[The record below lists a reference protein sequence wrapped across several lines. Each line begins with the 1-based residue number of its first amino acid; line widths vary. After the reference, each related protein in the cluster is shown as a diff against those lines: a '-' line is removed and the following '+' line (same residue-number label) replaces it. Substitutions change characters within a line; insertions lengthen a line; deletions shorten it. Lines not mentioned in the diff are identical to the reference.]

1 MPKKFILVP
10 AAILLFIINALTFTD
25 KTSSTSAAPENV
37 KNGEGGRVI
46 VHMFWG
52 ELCANCEEEKQ
63 FLADLKHKHV
73 YLDVREYEVLHS
85 KQNLELLTDLMKS
98 FDRQASGVPVTFIG
112 DSVIEGFSKQTEQVI
127 GSKIDNCRAEPCR
140 DQVALVQQQKGQI
153 RDTQRPA
160 RLESAPVEEGHE
172 VGHSITMPLFGTLDL
187 HAKSL
192 PVLTLVIAGMDS
204 FNPCSFFVLLSLL
217 GLLVHAH
224 SRSKISLVGG
234 VFVFF
239 SGFIN
244 LLAMA
249 AWLNLFLVMGNSL
262 YITTGA
268 GIVSLFIAS
277 VNIKDFF
284 AFKKGFSLS
293 VPDAA
298 KPRLYERM
306 RNLLRS
312 TSFFSILAGTAILA
326 IMANLYEL
334 LCTSGFPMVFT
345 RALTL
350 NHLSTFSSYLYLF
363 FYNVVRVI
371 PLFVIVMLFT
381 ITLGRW
387 KLTERQGRALKLVS
401 GIMML
406 GLSFMLLLNP
416 ALLNSLMISLSL
428 MAGAIGLSIVLI
440 TVTKKRGYY

>member
-1 MPKKFILVP
+1 MPKNYILVP
-10 AAILLFIINALTFTD
+10 VAILLLLINAPAFANKASATI
-25 KTSSTSAAPENV
+25 AAPENV
-37 KNGEGGRVI
+37 KKGEGGRVI

-52 ELCANCEEEKQ
+52 ELCANCEEEKH
-63 FLADLKHKHV
+63 FLADLKRKHT

-85 KQNLELLTDLMKS
+85 KQNLALLTDLMKS

-127 GSKIDNCRAEPCR
+127 KRKINNCRAEPCR
-140 DQVALVQQQKGQI
+140 DQVALLQQKGQV
-153 RDTQRPA
+153 RDTQRPV
-160 RLESAPVEEGHE
+160 RLESATVKVGHE
-172 VGHSITMPLFGTLDL
+172 VGRSITMPLFGTLDL
-187 HAKSL
+187 RAKSL

-204 FNPCSFFVLLSLL
+204 FNPCSFFVLL
-217 GLLVHAH
+217 
-224 SRSKISLVGG
+224 
-234 VFVFF
+234 
-239 SGFIN
+239 
-244 LLAMA
+244 
-249 AWLNLFLVMGNSL
+249 FLVMGNSF

-268 GIVSLFIAS
+268 GVVSLFIAS

-312 TSFFSILAGTAILA
+312 TSFFSILAGTAILS

-350 NHLSTFSSYLYLF
+350 NHLSTFPSYLYLF

-381 ITLGRW
+381 ITLGRR

-440 TVTKKRGYY
+440 TVTKKGGYY

>member
-1 MPKKFILVP
+1 MPKNYILVP
-10 AAILLFIINALTFTD
+10 VAILLLLINTPGFASKASATI
-25 KTSSTSAAPENV
+25 AAPENV
-37 KNGEGGRVI
+37 GKGEGGRVI
-46 VHMFWG
+46 VNMFWG
-52 ELCANCEEEKQ
+52 ELCADCEEEKQ
-63 FLADLKHKHV
+63 FLADLKRKYT
-73 YLDVREYEVLHS
+73 YLDVREYEVLRNER
-85 KQNLELLTDLMKS
+85 NLALLTDLMKS

-112 DSVIEGFSKQTEQVI
+112 DMVIEGFSKQQEQVI
-127 GSKIDNCRAEPCR
+127 KRKINNCRAEPCG
-140 DQVALVQQQKGQI
+140 DPVARLQQKGQV
-153 RDTQRPA
+153 RDMQRPV
-160 RLESAPVEEGHE
+160 RLESAPVEAEHGM
-172 VGHSITMPLFGTLDL
+172 GRTINLPFFGTLDL
-187 HAKSL
+187 HTTSL
-192 PVLTLVIAGMDS
+192 PVLTLVISSMDS
-204 FNPCSFFVLLSLL
+204 FNPCAFFVLMSLL
-217 GLLVHAH
+217 GLLVHAQ
-224 SRSKISLVGG
+224 SRSKIFLVGG

-249 AWLNLFLVMGNSL
+249 AWLNLFLVMGNSF

-268 GIVSLFIAS
+268 GVVSLFIAS

-293 VPDAA
+293 VPDAT

-312 TSFFSILAGTAILA
+312 TSFFSILAGTASLA

-350 NHLSTFSSYLYLF
+350 NHPSTFSSYLYLF

-381 ITLGRW
+381 ITLGTR

-406 GLSFMLLLNP
+406 GLSFILLFNP

>member
-1 MPKKFILVP
+1 MPKKYILAPV
-10 AAILLFIINALTFTD
+10 AIVLLLINAPAFANKASATI
-25 KTSSTSAAPENV
+25 AAPENV
-37 KNGEGGRVI
+37 EKGEGGRVV

-52 ELCANCEEEKQ
+52 ELCARCEEEKQ
-63 FLADLKHKHV
+63 FLTDLKRKYT
-73 YLDVREYEVLHS
+73 YLDVREYEVLHNE
-85 KQNLELLTDLMKS
+85 QNLALLTDLMKS
-98 FDRQASGVPVTFIG
+98 FGRQPSGIPVTFIG
-112 DSVIEGFSKQTEQVI
+112 DIVIAGFSKQQEQVI
-127 GSKIDNCRAEPCR
+127 ERKINNCRAEPCR
-140 DQVALVQQQKGQI
+140 DQVALLQQKGQV
-153 RDTQRPA
+153 RDMQRPA
-160 RLESAPVEEGHE
+160 RLESSPVEAEHG
-172 VGHSITMPLFGTLDL
+172 VGRTITLPFFGTLDL
-187 HAKSL
+187 HGKSL
-192 PVLTLVIAGMDS
+192 PVLTLVISSVDS
-204 FNPCSFFVLLSLL
+204 FNPCAFFVLLSLL
-217 GLLVHAH
+217 GLLVHAQ
-224 SRSKISLVGG
+224 SRSKICLVGG

-239 SGFIN
+239 CGFIN

-249 AWLNLFLVMGNSL
+249 AWLNLFLVMGNSF

-268 GIVSLFIAS
+268 GVVSLFMAS

-293 VPDAA
+293 VPDTA

-371 PLFVIVMLFT
+371 PLFVIVMVFT
-381 ITLGRW
+381 ITLGRR
-387 KLTERQGRALKLVS
+387 KLTEHQGRALKLVS
-401 GIMML
+401 GTMML
-406 GLSFMLLLNP
+406 GLSCILLFNP
-416 ALLNSLMISLSL
+416 ALLNSVMISLSL
-428 MAGAIGLSIVLI
+428 IAGAIGLSIVLI
-440 TVTKKRGYY
+440 TVTKKMGYY